1 MAGRALYDLTN
12 EYFQILE
19 LMEDPEID
27 REIIQ
32 QVLGELT
39 DKIESKAEN
48 IAKVIKSIEG
58 DIEVISAEEKRLQGK
73 RRALETNKER
83 LKQYLEEQLELVG
96 STKVKT
102 PLFSIGIQ
110 NNPVSVEVMDEN
122 MIPEDFISY
131 TPTIN
136 KKDILAQLK
145 EGKEVP
151 GAAIKQTRSLRIR

>member
-1 MAGRALYDLTN
+1 MVGRALYDLTN

-19 LMEDPEID
+19 LMEDPDID
-27 REIIQ
+27 QEIIQ

-83 LKQYLEEQLELVG
+83 LKQYLQEQLELVG
-96 STKVKT
+96 RTTVKT
-102 PLFSIGIQ
+102 PLFSIGVQ
-110 NNPVSVEVMDEN
+110 NNPVSVEVIEEN
-122 MIPEDFISY
+122 IIPEDFISY

-136 KKDILAQLK
+136 KKDILTQLK
-145 EGKEVP
+145 EGKEIP
-151 GAAIKQTRSLRIR
+151 GVALKQTRSLRIR